1 MPKSNRFH
9 RIENAWVGQKILPK
23 QIKRGVL
30 IQIRDDYE
38 KVDGM
43 GVVTALKYR
52 CPCGCKGVIDM
63 PVKERP
69 RWTHDSPAHL
79 VDFSSPSGP
88 SVLPSIYSECGAHY
102 FINKGDIIW
111 VSEGVAVGAINP

>member
-1 MPKSNRFH
+1 MAKTRRFH
-9 RIENAWVGQKILPK
+9 RVENAWVGQKILPK
-23 QIKRGVL
+23 QIKQGVL
-30 IQIRDDYE
+30 IQVRDDYE
-38 KVDGM
+38 GGK
-43 GVVTALKYR
+43 VTAFKYR

-63 PVKERP
+63 PVKERAD
-69 RWTHDSPAHL
+69 WTHDSPSHL
-79 VDFSSPSGP
+79 ASFTSPSGP